1 VFLRIENR
9 FLDSSQ
15 FESQSTNGIISL
27 STNKLDLVR
36 EPARGGGGWGGWV
49 NSQSQLKGISFARV
63 LRFIK
68 NKNLQ
73 KKDTYVDG
81 ENQAYKIGFHFV
93 YY

>member
-1 VFLRIENR
+1 VVMVVVVVVVMV
-9 FLDSSQ
+9 
-15 FESQSTNGIISL
+15 
-27 STNKLDLVR
+27 VR
-36 EPARGGGGWGGWV
+36 LGV

-93 YY
+93 ILLRREG